1 MAEGFDPNDAPV
13 RRGRRD
19 PQLALELEAGLSESQ
34 EQEGVYGLVAGDEL
48 VYKITEEQVNPATQ
62 KDRWVTFGAK
72 TSVLPGESEP
82 DAFTRLVTLVHGRM
96 VEAEEYADQLA
107 LEREEARRRI
117 PIVPQRGQ

>member
-1 MAEGFDPNDAPV
+1 MAEGFDPNEAPV

-19 PQLALELEAGLSESQ
+19 PELALQLEAGLSESQ

-48 VYKITEEQVNPATQ
+48 VYKITEEQVNPLTQ

-72 TSVLPGESEP
+72 TTVQIGEDEP
-82 DAFTRLVTLVHGRM
+82 TAFTRLVTLVHGRM
-96 VEAEEYADQLA
+96 IEAEEYADQLA
-107 LEREEARRRI
+107 AEREEARRRI